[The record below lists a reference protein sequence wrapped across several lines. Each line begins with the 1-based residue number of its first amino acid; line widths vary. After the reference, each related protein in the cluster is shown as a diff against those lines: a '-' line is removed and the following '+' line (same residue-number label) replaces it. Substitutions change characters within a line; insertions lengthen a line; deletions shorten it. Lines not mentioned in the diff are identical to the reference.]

1 MPSARTRSRGAF
13 LNWRFAVNGIQN
25 AECSRSVMKSARLFM
40 AESRIAER
48 TYEAY
53 SFANLRGRNHSAH
66 PAARRSRSRCRSI
79 ATRAAMAQR
88 GRSKCREH
96 TRARGTIPVRLR
108 GRVSDDALLLLAEP
122 GDRQPHDVAGLEEH
136 RRLHAEA
143 HAGWRT
149 RRDDV
154 ARQKRHVVADVRN
167 DLRHVEHHGARVAA
181 LHHLAVHLEH
191 HV

>member
-66 PAARRSRSRCRSI
+66 PAARRSRSRLSI
-79 ATRAAMAQR
+79 DRDARANGA
-88 GRSKCREH
+88 
-96 TRARGTIPVRLR
+96 ARHYFRCVYE
-108 GRVSDDALLLLAEP
+108 AE
-122 GDRQPHDVAGLEEH
+122 
-136 RRLHAEA
+136 
-143 HAGWRT
+143 
-149 RRDDV
+149 
-154 ARQKRHVVADVRN
+154 
-167 DLRHVEHHGARVAA
+167 
-181 LHHLAVHLEH
+181 
-191 HV
+191 